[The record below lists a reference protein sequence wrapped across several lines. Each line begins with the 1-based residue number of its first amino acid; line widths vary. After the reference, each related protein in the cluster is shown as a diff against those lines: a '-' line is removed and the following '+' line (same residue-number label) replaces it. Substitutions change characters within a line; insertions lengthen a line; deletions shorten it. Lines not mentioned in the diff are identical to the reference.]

1 MNLTRRSVLSLM
13 GLGGTAGLAAC
24 ARRRKTDKPKASDES
39 SEEQLPEEPQ
49 IDLTEFEDL
58 AIDMDAWSYD
68 EAHDCYYQLA
78 LPYCL
83 KPGSEQYEALSI
95 FVPGPYFVG
104 TKKGRSYSC
113 TIDETAQVGTFT
125 PATAPIAMPIN
136 AMECAAQ
143 ECPATYAYEGL
154 DRYLSKGIVY
164 VYAGF
169 RGRSGGYESAT
180 QEYFSGGVPW
190 LVSDLKAAIR
200 CLRYNAGV
208 LPCDASRV
216 FVFGQG
222 GGGGMGA
229 LLGVSG
235 DSELYTPYLEALGA
249 ATHDVEGN
257 DLSDALFGQASWCPL
272 GSFASADAAYE
283 WMMGQYASAD
293 TRAEGT
299 WTALL
304 STDLAEAYGKYVN
317 SLSLTDGEGNPLT
330 LDRIDD
336 GSYTGG
342 SYYRWLVNN
351 IADSAQE
358 FLGRTSFPYAK
369 LPIETRERS
378 FPGDPNLR
386 ATTQA
391 TTEEESTG
399 EEAEELTETEEATEV
414 QEAPQARSGVYQVE
428 ATVYDTLESY
438 ISSLNGDNRW
448 LTYNAGTGEVDITGL
463 WGFVSACR
471 EPSKGV
477 CAYDLVDRSGVA
489 NQLFGTDEQPSLH
502 FDPMVAQLVEAESG
516 RYEKAEG
523 WDDTVVAA
531 WRGDLAELDVLD
543 KSVTERVAMSDPM
556 AFLLAKQDDE
566 QAATVAP
573 HWRINTG
580 LFQSE
585 TTLAGEMN
593 LIAALTGHEQVA
605 DIAYATVWEA
615 GFELAERIGDPED
628 NLVAWIESCCAD
640 PVMVALESDDEE
652 AAADEEATAETEDVE
667 ENS

>member
-1 MNLTRRSVLSLM
+1 MNLTRRSLLSLM

-24 ARRRKTDKPKASDES
+24 ARRRKADKTNTSDEA

-68 EAHDCYYQLA
+68 DAHDCYYQLA

-200 CLRYNAGV
+200 CLRYNAGM

-249 ATHDVEGN
+249 ATHDLEGN

-272 GSFASADAAYE
+272 GFFASADAAYE
-283 WMMGQYASAD
+283 WMMGQYATTGS
-293 TRAEGT
+293 RAEGT

-317 SLSLTDGEGNPLT
+317 GLALTDPEGNLLT

-342 SYYRWLVNN
+342 SYYNWLVGT
-351 IADSAQE
+351 IAESAQE
-358 FLGRTSFPYAK
+358 FLGRTRFPYAK

-391 TTEEESTG
+391 ASEEENTD
-399 EEAEELTETEEATEV
+399 EEPVETEETLEIEEA
-414 QEAPQARSGVYQVE
+414 QEAPQTRSGVYQVE

-438 ISSLNGDNRW
+438 ISSLNGDSRW
-448 LTYNAGTGEVDITGL
+448 LTYNAATGGVDITGL

-471 EPSKGV
+471 EPSRDV
-477 CAYDLVDRSGVA
+477 CAYDLVDRSGIA

-502 FDPMVAQLVEAESG
+502 FDAMAAQLVESESG
-516 RYEKAEG
+516 RYGQAEG
-523 WDDTVVAA
+523 WDDAVVAA
-531 WRGDLAELDVLD
+531 WRGDLAELDILD
-543 KSVTERVAMSDPM
+543 KSVTDRVAMSDPM
-556 AFLLAKQDDE
+556 TFLLAAQGE
-566 QAATVAP
+566 ERAATVAP

-605 DIAYATVWEA
+605 DVAYATVWEA
-615 GFELAERIGDPED
+615 GFELAERVGDPED
-628 NLVAWIESCCAD
+628 NLVAWIESCCAE
-640 PVMVALESDDEE
+640 PEMVALGEE
-652 AAADEEATAETEDVE
+652 AVAVEAEADETEDVE